1 MKRVQ
6 IHIDRLTLDGFDGI
20 DGQAVG
26 RAIERELTRL
36 VGRDATLRP
45 GAIDRVDGGTLP
57 LPAVPTPG
65 QLGRAVSSSIHRS
78 VRGVGKR

>member
-1 MKRVQ
+1 MTRVQ
-6 IHIDRLTLDGFDGI
+6 IHIDRLTLEGFDGI
-20 DGQAVG
+20 DGPAVG

-36 VGRDATLRP
+36 VAAGAPLRSGTL
-45 GAIDRVDGGTLP
+45 DRVDGGTLA

-65 QLGRAVSSSIHRS
+65 QLGRAVSTSIHRS

>member
-1 MKRVQ
+1 MRRVK

-36 VGRDATLRP
+36 VAGGAPLRS
-45 GAIDRVDGGTLP
+45 GAVDRVDGGTLP
-57 LPAVPTPG
+57 LPPVPTPG
-65 QLGRAVSSSIHRS
+65 QLGRAVSSSVQRS